1 MTRRR
6 KPAAISVSPDV
17 LAANAEIAAMLEY
30 VADGAQRAADTL
42 RPRQDRSRK
51 SGHAHSLNIQDHA
64 ALRLSPV
71 ERAIW
76 KFCNVAALLSGEGD
90 YYDLLPP
97 SARMA
102 VDAMKGVA
110 ATLER
115 ARKGDAARN
124 D

>member
-42 RPRQDRSRK
+42 RPRQDRTRA
-51 SGHAHSLNIQDHA
+51 SGFRGSLNTQDFPPL
-64 ALRLSPV
+64 ALTMQ

-115 ARKGDAARN
+115 ARKGEARN

>member
-1 MTRRR
+1 VTVR
-6 KPAAISVSPDV
+6 
-17 LAANAEIAAMLEY
+17 
-30 VADGAQRAADTL
+30 Q
-42 RPRQDRSRK
+42 RQDRSRK

-64 ALRLSPV
+64 ALRLTMT

-110 ATLER
+110 AQLEPSIKPILSER
-115 ARKGDAARN
+115 EIA
-124 D
+124 

>member
-51 SGHAHSLNIQDHA
+51 SGHAHSN
-64 ALRLSPV
+64 RLV
-71 ERAIW
+71 
-76 KFCNVAALLSGEGD
+76 F
-90 YYDLLPP
+90 
-97 SARMA
+97 A
-102 VDAMKGVA
+102 VDRPMLAFVKLDSLSYCCNYLAVYA
-110 ATLER
+110 AIFKLCHPAQLGIHISGKANHVLDCR
-115 ARKGDAARN
+115 VFHR
-124 D
+124 